1 MAPEFAYEPKSFNDK
16 SVLTDGWHPA
26 FLLAITDEPTPE
38 GWAMYAQSPR
48 MWRWHFG
55 VWATPEAIA
64 TQAPEHQS
72 APSSQKFTPKG
83 RQPASKAYEWTT
95 YLLGR
100 QIAPGERVNLD
111 PLLPV
116 PCRVKVAR
124 KDEYA
129 NIKDLEAWP
138 EGAGYL
144 TPALRATLATLLEP
158 GQDAPPKASTSSPA
172 TPPAAAAYQPPS
184 GVTGAPQPAITGGT
198 GGGWG
203 RR

>member
-1 MAPEFAYEPKSFNDK
+1 MSYEPRSYNDK
-16 SVLTDGWHPA
+16 SVLSDGWHPA

-38 GWAMYAQSPR
+38 GWKMFAQSPR
-48 MWRWHFG
+48 LWRWHFA
-55 VWATPEAIA
+55 VWSTPDAIA

-72 APSSQKFTPKG
+72 APSSQKFTPQG
-83 RQPASKAYEWTT
+83 RQPASKAYEWTC
-95 YLLGR
+95 YLLAR

-111 PLLPV
+111 PLLPL
-116 PCRVKVAR
+116 PCRVKVVR

-138 EGAGYL
+138 EGASYL
-144 TPALRATLATLLEP
+144 TTALRASLATLL
-158 GQDAPPKASTSSPA
+158 DAERQAPQTGSTSSPA
-172 TPPAAAAYQPPS
+172 TTPAAAAYVPPQGGTGVSQP
-184 GVTGAPQPAITGGT
+184 TATATGT